1 MTKTLTILQ
10 RKLAHNVKRLNDD
23 KAYYES
29 IGKDNLT
36 SYAFENLGYLTGKVS
51 ALEYVIDLLESKCNK
66 TDADSVI
73 YESTE
78 RSYGYL
84 DR

>member
-10 RKLAHNVKRLNDD
+10 RKLAHNVKRLNDA

-36 SYAFENLGYLTGKVS
+36 SYAFENLGYLIGTGRC
-51 ALEYVIDLLESKCNK
+51 YRF
-66 TDADSVI
+66 T
-73 YESTE
+73 
-78 RSYGYL
+78 
-84 DR
+84 